1 MAVNFVMNNEIYSLM
16 GSIVSF
22 QDKESEATTGQSI
35 RLKGLVTGVLFN
47 LDGQHEISVKDF
59 ADKVHFYKL
68 SNLLNLKS
76 TQIDPLAFFDNVKS
90 GLIQLDI

>member
-1 MAVNFVMNNEIYSLM
+1 MNNEIYSLM

-47 LDGQHEISVKDF
+47 LDGQHEISIKEFNDHESF
-59 ADKVHFYKL
+59 FKL
-68 SNLLNLKS
+68 ANLLNFKS
-76 TQIDPLAFFDNVKS
+76 TRIDPLAFFDNVKS

>member
-1 MAVNFVMNNEIYSLM
+1 MNNEIYSLM

-47 LDGQHEISVKDF
+47 LDGDHQICVKDF
-59 ADKVHFYKL
+59 TDNESFFKL
-68 SNLLNLKS
+68 ANLQNFKS
-76 TQIDPLAFFDNVKS
+76 VQIDPSAFFDNVKQ
-90 GLIQLDI
+90 GLIHVDI

>member
-1 MAVNFVMNNEIYSLM
+1 MNNEIYSLM

-22 QDKESEATTGQSI
+22 DYKLTTGETI

-47 LDGQHEISVKDF
+47 LDGQHEISIKEFNDHESF
-59 ADKVHFYKL
+59 FKL
-68 SNLLNLKS
+68 ANLLNFKS
-76 TQIDPLAFFDNVKS
+76 TRIDPLAFFDNVKS